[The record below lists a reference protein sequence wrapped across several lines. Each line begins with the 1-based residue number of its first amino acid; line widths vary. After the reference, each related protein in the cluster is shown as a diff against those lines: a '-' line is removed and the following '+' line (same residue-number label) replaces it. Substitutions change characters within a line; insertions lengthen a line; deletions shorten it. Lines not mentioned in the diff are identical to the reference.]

1 MLLGQ
6 HLDSMEIARQPGAG
20 QLVGLLQRVALG
32 DQYELVP
39 SEQVGDGVRNTWQQL
54 YFPVGNRSH
63 EETDFLM
70 ILFADLATGQLLETT
85 DQRALKILQTVAMGF
100 DGFTFD
106 LIEMAAH
113 FFRCMGVVVEM
124 RDEIGDRPF
133 KMDVVFPQRV
143 ISIHEQGLR
152 LEKAN
157 RLARSTHQLI
167 IERPYFMSRQL
178 GPTPQSTRT
187 GTLSWITDSISW
199 RTNAFTCSTSLSGT
213 SKSNSS

>member
-6 HLDSMEIARQPGAG
+6 HLDSMEIASQPGTG

-32 DQYELVP
+32 DQYEPVP
-39 SEQVGDGVRNTWQQL
+39 SEKVCDGVRDTGQQL

-63 EETDFLM
+63 KETDFLM
-70 ILFADLATGQLLETT
+70 ILFTDRTTCQLLETT

-106 LIEMAAH
+106 LIKVAAH
-113 FFRCMGVVVEM
+113 FLRCMGVVVEM

-143 ISIHEQGLR
+143 ISIQEQGLP

-157 RLARSTHQLI
+157 RLVRSTHQI
-167 IERPYFMSRQL
+167 IIVRPYFMSRQF

-187 GTLSWITDSISW
+187 GTLS
-199 RTNAFTCSTSLSGT
+199 
-213 SKSNSS
+213 